1 MLVKGVELKPGNID
15 SNTLTATEATAI
27 LAWEITARKAA
38 GEIYLVIERDQIIH
52 LSRIEDYPVA
62 IWMKLESVHLQKHPG
77 SHFLFYDTF
86 FSIQKKKDGSLTSLM
101 TRINEGM
108 IQVKNLHSKDFK
120 LEDQD
125 EELVCMG
132 MIQAPPLEFNSF
144 VSFLQFLDKLEK
156 CKLQKSFIAEEH
168 HRLYILLFFTL
179 QVSFFASHPYKN

>member
-77 SHFLFYDTF
+77 SHFLSYDTF
-86 FSIQKKKDGSLTSLM
+86 FSI
-101 TRINEGM
+101 
-108 IQVKNLHSKDFK
+108 
-120 LEDQD
+120 
-125 EELVCMG
+125 
-132 MIQAPPLEFNSF
+132 
-144 VSFLQFLDKLEK
+144 
-156 CKLQKSFIAEEH
+156 
-168 HRLYILLFFTL
+168 
-179 QVSFFASHPYKN
+179 